1 MKYLIDTH
9 ILIWFELPS
18 PKLKSNILAIL
29 TDPTNEI
36 YVSQVSLFEIAVKQN
51 IGKTPDLNWDTKTIV
66 KQIQKDKFD
75 LLNIQNQH
83 IQQYITLPFFDQHKD
98 PFDRLIIATAISENL
113 SIISADEKF
122 KLYTPLIT
130 LIEA

>member
-1 MKYLIDTH
+1 M
-9 ILIWFELPS
+9 
-18 PKLKSNILAIL
+18 KSNIIAIL
-29 TDPTNEI
+29 TDPANEI

-51 IGKTPDLNWDTKTIV
+51 IGKTPELNWDTETIV

-83 IQQYITLPFFDQHKD
+83 IQEYITLPFFDQHKD

-113 SIISADEKF
+113 PIISADEKF
-122 KLYTPLIT
+122 KLYGSIIN